1 MKQVPQNE
9 MDVLLRKLGQGDHA
23 TETEVQSSH
32 LDPDELSAYAENVLP
47 PAARAKYTEHL
58 LDCTTCRSIV
68 ADLAPSTVLVSKK
81 EEAKPS
87 GILAFFSNLITPSF
101 LRYAVPSL
109 AGVLIL
115 AMGFF
120 MFNRQSVMKQATEM
134 VAQNESQQTAPTS
147 QQTSETKQP
156 AQPAISDN
164 RTVQNAQSTSPADK
178 APAKTTTAVA
188 QPESTPASSEV
199 DEVRGQAESQKRAEV
214 ARADSARQAAAE
226 PPPAAPQVASTAAP
240 GERELAKSKTM
251 AENKKEPVA
260 ETRPAKEEARKLE
273 DYDAAAN
280 APKAQAAPQAR
291 RARMPGVGAVAGGAA
306 GRDNQPKDDN
316 ETKQNSETRQ
326 VAGRTFRKVKG
337 VWTDSAY
344 DGRETTNLSR
354 GSEQFRALVADEP
367 GLRTIAEQLD
377 GQIVVVWKGRAYRIR

>member
-1 MKQVPQNE
+1 
-9 MDVLLRKLGQGDHA
+9 
-23 TETEVQSSH
+23 
-32 LDPDELSAYAENVLP
+32 
-47 PAARAKYTEHL
+47 
-58 LDCTTCRSIV
+58 
-68 ADLAPSTVLVSKK
+68 
-81 EEAKPS
+81 
-87 GILAFFSNLITPSF
+87 
-101 LRYAVPSL
+101 
-109 AGVLIL
+109 
-115 AMGFF
+115 
-120 MFNRQSVMKQATEM
+120 
-134 VAQNESQQTAPTS
+134 
-147 QQTSETKQP
+147 
-156 AQPAISDN
+156 
-164 RTVQNAQSTSPADK
+164 
-178 APAKTTTAVA
+178 
-188 QPESTPASSEV
+188 
-199 DEVRGQAESQKRAEV
+199 
-214 ARADSARQAAAE
+214 
-226 PPPAAPQVASTAAP
+226 
-240 GERELAKSKTM
+240 M
-251 AENKKEPVA
+251 AENQKEPVA